1 MAYFEVKSK
10 PRLTFPTLT
19 DSIVT
24 FNSQYAGLP
33 LKSHSVE
40 VVATQSGSG
49 TPSPD
54 NIRSINGHDSIIIG
68 NCDSDIAYLWTVDS
82 SFTGAVLFNQI
93 YNYTSGSTTGLGVV
107 RTISSGLISFSGE
120 STSAGNSVTFAWTD
134 FTVPNGHKVIVLKD
148 FTLPEGDFIFDQ
160 YNGYAN
166 VDITNT
172 IMNVSAGFLIPQ
184 LKVSGAGH
192 DYTGISG
199 HLSVI
204 DLTVM
209 FGSTIADY
217 IYNLEQGEAGAGVA
231 FFKHMYPDNYYPYNA
246 GTKEGVGVSTV
257 IQIGSTVYGG
267 EYDARTGVFTVT
279 HGFVDLGTLNW
290 NRYTTESTQK
300 IYFRTSSEISDCIKS
315 TSTNLTYGMTC
326 SNYVEGA
333 WTNVLDASGYD
344 LQFALGWGNRSY
356 IAIYDS
362 GKSEM
367 TAADFKTAMNGV
379 QLIYP
384 LATPTTIQLPP
395 CPIDTLEGVNN
406 IWADTGNTT
415 LQYPKFG

>member
-1 MAYFEVKSK
+1 MAMYPCLSL
-10 PRLTFPTLT
+10 PSLSYPTLT
-19 DSIVT
+19 GSIVS
-24 FNSQYAGLP
+24 FNAQYALP
-33 LKSHSVE
+33 LKSHKVALT
-40 VVATQSGSG
+40 ATQSGSG

-54 NIRSINGHDSIIIG
+54 NVRSINGRSDIAIG
-68 NCDSDIAYLWTVDS
+68 NCDSDIAQLWTIDS

-93 YNYTSGSTTGLGVV
+93 YNYTSGSTTGLGVI
-107 RTISSGLISFSGE
+107 RSITNGLISFSGE

-134 FTVPNGHKVIVLKD
+134 FTVTNGHKVIVLKD
-148 FTLPEGDFIFDQ
+148 FTLPEGDYIFDQ
-160 YNGYAN
+160 YNGYGN

-172 IMNVSAGFLIPQ
+172 IMNISAGFMIPQ

-217 IYNLEQGEAGAGVA
+217 IYNLEQSEAGAGVA

-267 EYDARTGVFTVT
+267 EYDARTGVLTATKASVILDSSNVPTSEAYVQYNSSTDVYSWTHDQILVGVT
-279 HGFVDLGTLNW
+279 NQANVICDKLSLSGDAYN
-290 NRYTTESTQK
+290 
-300 IYFRTSSEISDCIKS
+300 RTSGGKFYCYTGIGERIYVSMEGSVVGSKA
-315 TSTNLTYGMTC
+315 GMIQWLRDNTPLFV
-326 SNYVEGA
+326 YE
-333 WTNVLDASGYD
+333 
-344 LQFALGWGNRSY
+344 
-356 IAIYDS
+356 
-362 GKSEM
+362 
-367 TAADFKTAMNGV
+367 
-379 QLIYP
+379 
-384 LATPTTIQLPP
+384 LATPIEIQLPP
-395 CPIDTLEGVNN
+395 CPIDTLQGVNN
-406 IWADTGNTT
+406 IWADTGDTT

>member
-1 MAYFEVKSK
+1 MSAWIKTAVQ

-19 DSIVT
+19 GSIVT
-24 FNSQYAGLP
+24 FNSQYALP
-33 LKSHSVE
+33 LKSHTVDIDSV
-40 VVATQSGSG
+40 SGVSE
-49 TPSPD
+49 
-54 NIRSINGHDSIIIG
+54 IIIG

-82 SFTGAVLFNQI
+82 SFKGDVLFNQI

-148 FTLPEGDFIFDQ
+148 FTLPEGDYIFDQ
-160 YNGYAN
+160 YNGYRN

-172 IMNVSAGFLIPQ
+172 IMNVSAGYIIPQ
-184 LKVSGAGH
+184 LRVSAAGH

-231 FFKHMYPDNYYPYNA
+231 FFKSMYPDNYYPYNA
-246 GTKEGVGVSTV
+246 GTKQGVGNSTT
-257 IQIGSTVYGG
+257 ISIGSTVNEATYN
-267 EYDARTGVFTVT
+267 ARTGILEVT
-279 HGFVDLGTLNW
+279 QP
-290 NRYTTESTQK
+290 S
-300 IYFRTSSEISDCIKS
+300 
-315 TSTNLTYGMTC
+315 
-326 SNYVEGA
+326 
-333 WTNVLDASGYD
+333 
-344 LQFALGWGNRSY
+344 
-356 IAIYDS
+356 
-362 GKSEM
+362 
-367 TAADFKTAMNGV
+367 V
-379 QLIYP
+379 Q
-384 LATPTTIQLPP
+384 TIQLPP

-406 IWADTGNTT
+406 IWADTGDTT